1 MSDEYDIEKSDP
13 RPNPDT
19 KGFKSFWNRCLK
31 LPVFLYCALYTVA
44 TIVNSIVYLASGVKE
59 DPSGNWHELD
69 RAVLVLIIVLAFA
82 LIKYIKIR
90 NYWLKVLIVY
100 IPTMFLV
107 FLYVFLRGMTAE
119 LASSAYRDVFIN
131 FTAGFVIVSA
141 VVFVISVIRKKKVKK
156 SDG

>member
-1 MSDEYDIEKSDP
+1 MVTGNTEIKT
-13 RPNPDT
+13 NGA
-19 KGFKSFWNRCLK
+19 KNIWNSYLR
-31 LPVFLYCALYTVA
+31 LPVFLFCALYTAA
-44 TIVNSIVYLASGVKE
+44 TIINSIIYLIQGIKE

-82 LIKYIKIR
+82 LIRYIRIK

-100 IPTMFLV
+100 VPVMLLV
-107 FLYVFLRGMTAE
+107 FFYVFLRGLTAE